1 MPFALLLALA
11 PVAGA
16 TLLTYL
22 YDGEAL
28 FPSRLCAGVCMG
40 FAALGLAGFVLA
52 SWLGMTPAAL
62 ALAGAAGA
70 SPLLLLLRRDL
81 RALAGQD
88 IAGSARAVRRAFA
101 LRGGAGALVF
111 YAAAAL
117 LFWFVFA
124 HAMYQ
129 DARGIFTGVDTNIGD
144 LPFHIAVVAGFAYGD
159 NFPPQHPEFAD
170 VRLTYPFVVDFVTAM
185 FVRAGASLQG
195 AMFWQNFVMMMSLVG
210 LLHRW
215 AAKLTRDRVAALLS
229 VALVILSGGFGWW
242 AFLGEAG
249 SSGRGVFG
257 LLGGLEHDYTVMG
270 HLGYQWGNAVTAL
283 FVTQRGILL
292 GVALAAA
299 VLTLWWQAAGKDVGD
314 GGTGGRGD
322 RGK

>member
-101 LRGGAGALVF
+101 LRGGGGGPGVF
-111 YAAAAL
+111 SAA
-117 LFWFVFA
+117 
-124 HAMYQ
+124 
-129 DARGIFTGVDTNIGD
+129 
-144 LPFHIAVVAGFAYGD
+144 
-159 NFPPQHPEFAD
+159 
-170 VRLTYPFVVDFVTAM
+170 
-185 FVRAGASLQG
+185 
-195 AMFWQNFVMMMSLVG
+195 
-210 LLHRW
+210 
-215 AAKLTRDRVAALLS
+215 
-229 VALVILSGGFGWW
+229 
-242 AFLGEAG
+242 
-249 SSGRGVFG
+249 GRGFLVVF
-257 LLGGLEHDYTVMG
+257 L
-270 HLGYQWGNAVTAL
+270 
-283 FVTQRGILL
+283 
-292 GVALAAA
+292 
-299 VLTLWWQAAGKDVGD
+299 
-314 GGTGGRGD
+314 
-322 RGK
+322 